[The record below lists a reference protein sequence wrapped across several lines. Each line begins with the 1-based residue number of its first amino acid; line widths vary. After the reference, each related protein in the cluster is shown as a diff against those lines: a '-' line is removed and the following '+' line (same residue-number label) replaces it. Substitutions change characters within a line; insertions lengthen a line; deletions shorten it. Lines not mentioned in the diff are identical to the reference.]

1 MTSVKQQKH
10 ECVTVI
16 PFSIVAKEI
25 GKDMLRYLINRGI
38 VKRVIRGTPS
48 SMAYLQFDSL
58 PRKLFR
64 ADSYSRLQSS
74 LQFLHVTGSS
84 QR

>member
-58 PRKLFR
+58 PQKLFR
-64 ADSYSRLQSS
+64 ADSYSRLRSS
-74 LQFLHVTGSS
+74 LQSLYVSESS
-84 QR
+84 HG